1 MIFKFLLILIISTSA
16 YALSIEQKKV
26 LEKVLTVTRQYKDS
40 RAEAYPKTLAAI
52 CLTESSAGEYIEG
65 DLHLKDDRS
74 LGIMQMR
81 TSTVRFLQQYPEFN
95 FIKKMSDN
103 QVRQRL
109 LRDDDFAIKLAV
121 KYFIVNLERHDY
133 FRSISLYNGGIRNH
147 VYVNKV
153 LKNLKIIKNAVKN
166 GELQA

>member
-1 MIFKFLLILIISTSA
+1 MILKFLLLILITSSV
-16 YALSIEQKKV
+16 YALSAEQKKT

-52 CLTESSAGEYIEG
+52 CLTESSAGEMVEG

-81 TSTVRFLQQYPEFN
+81 TSTVRHLQQYPEFN
-95 FIKKMSDN
+95 FIKKMSDS
-103 QVRQRL
+103 QIRQRL
-109 LRDDDFAIKLAV
+109 LKDDDFAIKLAV

-133 FRSISLYNGGIRNH
+133 FRSISLYNGGVRNYL
-147 VYVNKV
+147 YVNKV
-153 LKNLKIIKNAVKN
+153 LKNLKIIKAAVKN
-166 GELQA
+166 GELQT